1 MIDAFY
7 PSLRKAST
15 SKEWEKIKGK
25 MMGNVVSYR
34 YMARLV
40 ASEAKKLGL
49 LPHELQALIWVASQV
64 KQTGQSDLGV
74 TTQFAYNQIRDSI
87 KNVAAI
93 KEDL

>member
-1 MIDAFY
+1 MTHNDMYEWNSTIDTWMIDAFY

-49 LPHELQALIWVASQV
+49 LLTSALQLS
-64 KQTGQSDLGV
+64 LL
-74 TTQFAYNQIRDSI
+74 TTRLEIP
-87 KNVAAI
+87 
-93 KEDL
+93 